1 MLILT
6 RRVGEI
12 IRVGETVSVTVVQVS
27 GNQVRLGI
35 QAPRNVVVDREEIT
49 ERKKREL
56 HLTKRPS
63 DRMGSDSDGASR
75 PRKP

>member
-6 RRVGEI
+6 RRIGET
-12 IRVGETVSVTVVQVS
+12 IRVGDDISVTVVQVN

-35 QAPRNVVVDREEIT
+35 QAPRNIVVDREEIA
-49 ERKKREL
+49 ERKKRER